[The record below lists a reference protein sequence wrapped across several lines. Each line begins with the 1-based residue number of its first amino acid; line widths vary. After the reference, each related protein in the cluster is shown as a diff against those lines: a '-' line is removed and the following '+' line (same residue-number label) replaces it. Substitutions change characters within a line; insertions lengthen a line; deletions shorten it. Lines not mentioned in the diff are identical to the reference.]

1 MSETEQN
8 DYTRLYALRQEQILF
23 DQIRKTID
31 AEIKASMAIKS
42 SSEIQGK
49 YDESQKQVE
58 TQNEMMQ
65 QAANSIEELTNRNKR
80 LELDK
85 QSERDRFVELNKK
98 YNEANEERNNLRARN
113 TSLQKEVERLNVEV
127 NDVAKNITE
136 LEKNQKPKQIN
147 NKKKEE
153 TPVNTAAELPVEE
166 NTF

>member
-8 DYTRLYALRQEQILF
+8 DYTRLYVLRQEQILF

-65 QAANSIEELTNRNKR
+65 QAANSIEELTNRNKK

-153 TPVNTAAELPVEE
+153 KPVDTVAELPVEE

>member
-1 MSETEQN
+1 
-8 DYTRLYALRQEQILF
+8 LRQEQILF

-65 QAANSIEELTNRNKR
+65 QAANSIEELTNRNKK

-153 TPVNTAAELPVEE
+153 KPVDTVAELPVEE